1 MLVDLSSSFRDTQ
14 QDMAT
19 SVARQQLLGLSNSY
33 CDTQQDMA
41 LSVARQQLLPIKM
54 IGHEVS
60 F

>member
-1 MLVDLSSSFRDTQ
+1 
-14 QDMAT
+14 MAA

-41 LSVARQQLLPIKM
+41 LSVARQQLIPIKM
-54 IGHEVS
+54 IGHEIS